1 MNLKDLLLQEYKTF
15 APSASK
21 SIESSV
27 REESIKQLG
36 EMGIP
41 SMKMEEWKYTNLKSI
56 LETPFT
62 TNTTSEISKD
72 AIHYYNIDA
81 YRLVFVNGILN
92 TNLSDTKGLEDFA
105 TLTSI
110 ADADAAVVKKYINTF
125 NPFHDGLLASNLAFA
140 TNGVFLNVKKG
151 KTVPKPIVA
160 YFISDTTK
168 GPVLVQPRN
177 LIVLEQA
184 SSVKWIESFQSIGN
198 DISFTNICSEFF
210 LHLDANLEQYKFQ
223 QENDKAYHVGNSQ
236 VVHLEKSTSFA
247 GTYTWSGALVRN
259 NLNIHLGAEYC
270 EAHLYGLY
278 LGNGSQHID
287 NHSLVDHAKA
297 NCYSNELY
305 KGILNGES
313 KGVFN
318 GKIWVQKDAQKT
330 NAFQSNKTVLLSQKA
345 TMNTKPQLE
354 IFADDVKC
362 SHGATVGQM
371 DESAL
376 FFLRARGI
384 PEAQAKVLLM
394 QAFSDDVLN
403 KISIPALQEEISA
416 IIAQGLISQK

>member
-15 APSASK
+15 APTAPPNIPSNL
-21 SIESSV
+21 
-27 REESIKQLG
+27 REESIKQLS

-41 SMKMEEWKYTNLKSI
+41 TLKMEEWKYTNLKSI
-56 LETPFT
+56 LETPFK
-62 TNTTSEISKD
+62 NGASSDIKKE
-72 AIHYYNIDA
+72 AIRFYNIDA
-81 YRLVFVNGILN
+81 YQLVFVNGILN
-92 TNLSDTKGLEDFA
+92 ASLSQTSGLEEFA

-110 ADADAAVVKKYINTF
+110 ADADANLVSKYINTF
-125 NPFHDGLLASNLAFA
+125 NPFQDGLQASNLAFA
-140 TNGVFLNVKKG
+140 KDGVCLHVKKG
-151 KTVPKPIVA
+151 KTVPKPIIA
-160 YFISDTTK
+160 YFIADSSK

-184 SSVKWIESFQSIGN
+184 SSLKWIESFQSIGQ
-198 DISFTNICSEFF
+198 DTSFTNTCSEFF
-210 LHLDANLEQYKFQ
+210 LHQDANLEQYKFQ
-223 QENDKAYHVGNSQ
+223 QESTKAYHVGTSQ
-236 VVHLEKSTSFA
+236 VVHLEKSFSHS

-313 KGVFN
+313 RGVFN

-330 NAFQSNKTVLLSQKA
+330 NAFQSNKSVLLSQKA

-371 DESAL
+371 DENAL
-376 FFLRARGI
+376 FFLRSRGI
-384 PEAQAKVLLM
+384 PVEQAKVLLM

-403 KISIPALQEEISA
+403 KISIPELQEEIRA
-416 IIAQGLISQK
+416 EIAQGLITP